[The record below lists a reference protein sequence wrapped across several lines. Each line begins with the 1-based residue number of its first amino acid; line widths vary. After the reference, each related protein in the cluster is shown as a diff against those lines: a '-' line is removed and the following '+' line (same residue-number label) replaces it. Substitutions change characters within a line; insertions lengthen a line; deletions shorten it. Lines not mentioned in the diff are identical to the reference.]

1 MASLYSLKYWYTR
14 RLGVIIQASVRR
26 GISPDVWTAIGVIAA
41 ALGCGALVMG
51 WWLLAFIL
59 LAARLGGANLDGAV
73 ARARGVSRPFG
84 FVLNEIGDR
93 VSDLFIMAGLVG
105 LALRNGSSTTTV
117 YLTLIALA
125 AATLPTFISL
135 AAAGAGA
142 TRLNGGPFGK
152 TERCLAAVVAAA
164 LPQYLVIIA
173 WVIIMGSAV
182 TACVRL
188 ARTATALA
196 GRTGPA
202 MADTMAPPPPQD
214 ISRIGRSI
222 GRSAPEDEP
231 APGAQS

>member
-1 MASLYSLKYWYTR
+1 MVSLYSLKYWYTR

-26 GISPDVWTAIGVIAA
+26 GISPDVWTAVGVIAA

-51 WWLLAFIL
+51 WWILAFIL

-93 VSDLFIMAGLVG
+93 LSDLFIMAGLVG
-105 LALRNGSSTTTV
+105 LALRTGSSTTTV
-117 YLTLIALA
+117 YLTLIALTT
-125 AATLPTFISL
+125 ATLPTFISL

-142 TRLNGGPFGK
+142 ARLNGGPFGK

-164 LPQYLVIIA
+164 LPQFLSIIA
-173 WVIIMGSAV
+173 WVIIVGSAV

-188 ARTATALA
+188 ARTAAALA

-202 MADTMAPPPPQD
+202 MADTMAPPPPED
-214 ISRIGRSI
+214 ISRIGCSVL
-222 GRSAPEDEP
+222 EDEA

>member
-1 MASLYSLKYWYTR
+1 MVSLYSLKYWYTR

-26 GISPDVWTAIGVIAA
+26 GISPDVWTAVGVIAA

-105 LALRNGSSTTTV
+105 LALRTGSSATTV
-117 YLTLIALA
+117 YLTLVSLA

-142 TRLNGGPFGK
+142 ARLNGGPFGK

-164 LPQYLVIIA
+164 LPQYLAMIA
-173 WVIIMGSAV
+173 WVIIVGSAV
-182 TACVRL
+182 TVCVRL
-188 ARTATALA
+188 ARTAAALA

-202 MADTMAPPPPQD
+202 LADTMAPPPPQD
-214 ISRIGRSI
+214 ITRIGRS
-222 GRSAPEDEP
+222 ALEDEV